1 VKPESWSLIFVFSFF
16 GYVKR
21 DAVDIEM
28 PHSWFL
34 AFGHQKRPRI
44 AAVIVCWVPLLE
56 MKKIQRFFSI
66 PISCISSRIGGCRKQ
81 DVDFIG
87 FDGCVGICF
96 GFFASEWDRATGGD
110 WTCGTGTSQEQNGL
124 HPSQSRLCCF
134 RGPFRIQY
142 EQWVEKRIAKIG
154 ASQTDQPIIRSQLL
168 EITLIGTPNPFPLH
182 LQSPIL
188 LNSKP

>member
-1 VKPESWSLIFVFSFF
+1 MSK
-16 GYVKR
+16 
-21 DAVDIEM
+21 EM
-28 PHSWFL
+28 PLTSRCTTLGFWPLGTKNVHGLLLWL
-34 AFGHQKRPRI
+34 CVGCH
-44 AAVIVCWVPLLE
+44 LLE
-56 MKKIQRFFSI
+56 MKKIQWFFSI
-66 PISCISSRIGGCRKQ
+66 PISCISSRIGGWRKQ
-81 DVDFIG
+81 DVDFVG

-188 LNSKP
+188 LNSKPWIIFSQFQD